1 MKKVLFLTGYA
12 SPYKVSFFDCLAQ
25 YLDVTVL
32 LSEKKEHMKHR
43 DASWFIEGSGKAKF
57 VELEQKFFGGKII
70 CPGVISWLK
79 NDFDTIVICGYSKLT
94 DLLALAYLKCNH
106 IPYVMEVDGGL
117 IRRDG
122 WLQKAVKTWA
132 VRGAALY
139 LSSGKPTTEYLVH
152 YGAQESRVRK
162 YPFAS
167 WFEADLP
174 RAIPSFDERKACRAE
189 LNMSEDKIV
198 LSIGQFIP
206 RKGFDVLLQA
216 AQGLPENVGVYIV
229 GSEPTQEYISLREEL
244 KLTNVHFMGFQNK
257 QQLAKYYTASDLFVL
272 PTREDIWGLVI
283 NEAMAFGLPV
293 VTTDRCV
300 AGMELIREGVNGYI
314 VPVDDAGALRDAI
327 VRTLAGDMSAM
338 GRASFDA
345 ISGYTIENMASVHA
359 EILKAY

>member
-25 YLDVTVL
+25 YMDVTVL

-43 DASWFIEGSGKAKF
+43 DSSWFIEGSGKAKF
-57 VELEQKFFGGKII
+57 VELKQKTIAGKII
-70 CPGVISWLK
+70 CPEVISWMK
-79 NDFDTIVICGYSKLT
+79 KDFDTIVICGYSKLT
-94 DLLALAYLKCNH
+94 DLLALAYLKCKR

-117 IRRDG
+117 IRNDG
-122 WLQKAVKTWA
+122 RLQKAVKTWA
-132 VRGAALY
+132 VSGASLY

-152 YGAQESRVRK
+152 YGAKPERVRF

-174 RAIPSFDERKACRAE
+174 KRLPSNEEKLSCRTE
-189 LNMSEDKIV
+189 LNMAEEKII

-206 RKGFDVLLQA
+206 RKGFDVLLNA
-216 AQGLPENVGVYIV
+216 ARGLPENVGIYIV
-229 GSEPTQEYISLREEL
+229 GSEPTKEYIALREEL
-244 KLTNVHFMGFQNK
+244 QLRNVHFVGFQNK
-257 QQLAKYYTASDLFVL
+257 QMLAKYYMASDLFVL

-300 AGMELIREGVNGYI
+300 AGMELVRNGVNGYI
-314 VPVDDAGALRDAI
+314 VPVNDAASLLKGMEM
-327 VRTLAGDMSAM
+327 TLGGDLNAM
-338 GRASFDA
+338 GQASFRA
-345 ISGYTIENMASVHA
+345 ISGYTIENMAKVHA
-359 EILKAY
+359 QLLG